1 MQLNVYEYEKQKEKA
16 DQLEKQER
24 ELAEI
29 NNLYEKYSNKK
40 AKY

>member
-1 MQLNVYEYEKQKEKA
+1 MRNRKKRH

-40 AKY
+40 QKY